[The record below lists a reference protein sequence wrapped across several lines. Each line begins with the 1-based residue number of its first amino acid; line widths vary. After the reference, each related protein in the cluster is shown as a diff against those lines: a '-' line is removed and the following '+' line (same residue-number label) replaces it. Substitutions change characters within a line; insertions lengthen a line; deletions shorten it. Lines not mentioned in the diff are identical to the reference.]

1 MINPYLNIEIVDI
14 VAIVKHSV
22 VVRIWQII
30 WRQLLKHLMMMK
42 VMMMRVTLVLSGVSG
57 GDGGR
62 LEDCVCQR
70 HARLCPLPEV
80 EAGGAGQDLLERP
93 GVLHREQGVVEG
105 RRGFTLVKLQTVE
118 IQLK

>member
-30 WRQLLKHLMMMK
+30 WRQLLQHLM
-42 VMMMRVTLVLSGVSG
+42 VRMMMRVSG

-62 LEDCVCQR
+62 LEHGLGQPPAGLGPV
-70 HARLCPLPEV
+70 PEV
-80 EAGGAGQDLLERP
+80 EAGGGVGQDLLEGPRVFH
-93 GVLHREQGVVEG
+93 GQYGVVEG
-105 RRGFTLVKLQTVE
+105 GRGFTLVIKLQTIK
-118 IQLK
+118 IQWKYF

>member
-30 WRQLLKHLMMMK
+30 GRQLLQHLVVRM
-42 VMMMRVTLVLSGVSG
+42 VMRVSLVSG

-62 LEDCVCQR
+62 LEHDLSLGQP
-70 HARLCPLPEV
+70 HAGLCPVPEV
-80 EAGGAGQDLLERP
+80 EAGGGVGQDLLEGPR
-93 GVLHREQGVVEG
+93 VLHCQHGVVQG
-105 RRGFTLVKLQTVE
+105 GRGFTLVKLQTVK
-118 IQLK
+118 IQLKYF